1 MSHGTLLEFQMV
13 GATICLSLIAPRF
26 YYFLIPL
33 SKLQGFVH
41 DANAHPL
48 KLVFFNQLSF
58 IHFDNEHQLAKTI
71 CANERTNEGKGKW

>member
-1 MSHGTLLEFQMV
+1 MAHFWSFKCCELPYV
-13 GATICLSLIAPRF
+13 SLWLHWEVL

-41 DANAHPL
+41 DANAHLL

-58 IHFDNEHQLAKTI
+58 IHFDNKHQLAKTI
-71 CANERTNEGKGKW
+71 YANLRTNEGNKKC